1 MHTVPRVAT
10 QPRRPRVA
18 LLAMLSAMLL
28 AAPASAEDTQE
39 LAFTPHPEDE
49 ITLALVRC
57 NWLTC
62 PFAEWVVPGGTGRA
76 LRLRVDN
83 QSPGTIEVTA
93 KAWLQ
98 RTPGENYK
106 ELSTQSRTEID
117 DSEPK
122 WGTLEIPIGDLPAP
136 GTYEGSLVFA
146 AEQVRAWYQ
155 RTSPPKRSSEERKLT
170 MHVRAGPV
178 VPLLVILLGV
188 LLGRAALYLARP
200 ESRLKIA
207 LFPRLVRLEDA
218 AALIRDPAGRVQME
232 RKLGELR
239 REIARAKKAEAVLG
253 GELDTL
259 GEQIDLLQEA
269 DGLEAEIRASA
280 LPAADQKTL
289 AGKLATARRAILDGR
304 PGDAAEELDAVEV
317 VLKTGRMPALMARAA
332 MMKDILGKQAAAAP
346 AAPSPSRPRRAL
358 GRVFAVL
365 SGTGEGASLE
375 ELYWFWRPVAF
386 CVLLAALTA
395 QGFLLLYAGDAHQAF
410 GSQGPVDYVPLLL
423 WGLGTDVANRTLQ
436 EISLPA
442 RA

>member
-1 MHTVPRVAT
+1 MQTVTGVGN
-10 QPRRPRVA
+10 RPTRALVA
-18 LLAMLSAMLL
+18 LLVMLSVMLL

-39 LAFTPHPEDE
+39 PAFTPHTEDE

-62 PFAEWVVPGGTGRA
+62 PFAEWVVPGGSGRA
-76 LRLRVDN
+76 LRIRIDN
-83 QSPGTIEVTA
+83 QSPGDIEVTA

-106 ELSTQSRTEID
+106 ELSTRSRTEID

-122 WGTLEIPIGDLPAP
+122 WGTLEIPIGDLPSP

-155 RTSPPKRSSEERKLT
+155 RTSPPKRLSEERKLT
-170 MHVRAGPV
+170 INVRAGPV
-178 VPLLVILLGV
+178 VPLLAILLGV
-188 LLGRAALYLARP
+188 VLGRAALYLARP

-207 LFPRLVRLEDA
+207 LFPRLVGLENA
-218 AALIRDPAGRVQME
+218 AVLLRDPAARVGME

-239 REIARAKKAEAVLG
+239 REIARAKKTQDVLES
-253 GELDTL
+253 ELDTL
-259 GEQIDLLQEA
+259 GRQVDLLQEA
-269 DGLEAEIRASA
+269 DGLEAEIQASA
-280 LPAADQKTL
+280 LPNAEQKTL

-304 PGDAAEELDAVEV
+304 PGDAAQELDAVEV
-317 VLKTGRMPALMARAA
+317 ALQTGRMPALEVRVA
-332 MMKDILGKQAAAAP
+332 MMKNVLAKQAVAAP
-346 AAPSPSRPRRAL
+346 APPSPSRAKRWLSRSL
-358 GRVFAVL
+358 GVVT
-365 SGTGEGASLE
+365 GTGEAASLE

-386 CVLLAALTA
+386 FVLLAALTA
-395 QGFLLLYAGDAHQAF
+395 QGFLLLYAGEAHQTF
-410 GSQGPVDYVPLLL
+410 GSQGPADYVPLLL